1 MKVLLLLLAVS
12 GGVLGES
19 RLDQSLSPCAGQIQL
34 IDGSF
39 SQSRHISV
47 LKAPLLSSGEFH
59 YHRGEGLVWHTTQ
72 PVDNK
77 IHIDSQ
83 KGVVE
88 IGTGGNTHPIPGS
101 RVIADIYLGIISCD
115 LGYLG
120 KYFTIATGTEKD
132 RWSLRLTP
140 KDPGMAERIEVIRIE
155 GGEHIERVEIN
166 ETNGDR
172 RELTLNVT
180 GLKRAID

>member
-19 RLDQSLSPCAGQIQL
+19 RLDQSLSPCSGQIQL
-34 IDGSF
+34 IEGSF
-39 SQSRHISV
+39 SQSLQISV

-59 YHRGEGLVWHTTQ
+59 YQRGEGLIWHTTQ

-77 IHIDSQ
+77 IHIDPK
-83 KGVVE
+83 KGVVS
-88 IGTGGNTHPIPGS
+88 IGAENNPHTIPGS
-101 RVIADIYLGIISCD
+101 KIIADIFLGLFSCD

-120 KYFTIATGTEKD
+120 KYFTIATGTE
-132 RWSLRLTP
+132 RGHWSLRLTP
-140 KDPGMAERIEVIRIE
+140 KDPGMAERIEVIHME
-155 GGEHIERVEIN
+155 GGEHIDRVDIV

-172 RELTLNVT
+172 RELTFNVT
-180 GLKRAID
+180 VLKRAID